1 MNNRCLLSDKIRI
14 LLIDDEISLLEPMQ
28 LYLQDFGYY
37 VDIARNGAEAFE
49 LLDQNSG
56 AYDIAMID
64 YSLIPGPNGIEIMK
78 QIKCRYAHI
87 ECIIITGWGLQ
98 NRHEALREGAFRYI
112 EKDEAKQEIALHT
125 RAAAQQVRLRMMG
138 LFMKEQQDLKDILD
152 AMIASSKALVFA
164 HDAAIV
170 IQDHYSKQLMLYRS
184 ASSEVLTPL
193 HDLDRSIWEQIFLQD
208 EIVSIPNIMMK
219 HDANEALQTCGY
231 YSFIGLPIAG
241 ESKNIGVM
249 YLFSENPHHFDEYS
263 NTAILQ
269 TMASYTAM
277 AVQSAWADHELKQHG
292 IHMEALVKV
301 SRRLTECNRLDDQFK
316 LAWEFVRDQL
326 GVTTFFAGVYDPGK
340 EEISFPVGFDNG
352 KPLKIASRK
361 ISAQEKWGASGYV
374 IKNKREVYWRNRA
387 EEQEFCQQTQIKA
400 FVHGN
405 DCECCFYIPI
415 IIDNQPAGVISIQ
428 STQPDSFPEFLLDSC
443 RALSSQLSAAIK
455 NTRLYEGQEKRANEA
470 ETLRKISLALS
481 TTIELDSI
489 INKILIELKKVVPYD
504 TASVQ
509 LLKDSKK
516 GKYFEIIAGN
526 GFPAMDRVIRERFY
540 VDGPYPNSEVF
551 KCQTPRYFNHVSEEF
566 EIFRKPPHNGV
577 PIEDWLG
584 VPMLVGER
592 MIGLIALDKQ
602 QSPFYTE
609 EHCYLAQAFAAQA
622 SVAVDNACHHEETE
636 RVNRLL
642 KSLEDYSRHIRAE
655 KEPEKLFHETARL
668 AAELLEWSMGAVFL
682 YRPHL
687 REFELETLYQLPDTL
702 KGMRLSNPGGL
713 LGTAADTCELTYFP
727 NASSNLDIDT
737 PFEDYPGLEN
747 IKSAIFVPLQY
758 GSEVDRVLT
767 ICDGE
772 EKEVSDTDLEVIQRF
787 AAQASIALQSSRSFD
802 KEQRRGI
809 QLYILQKVSEAIEA
823 RKEIDKIMHMILT
836 GVTAGYGLGFNRA
849 VLLRIQDDQI
859 IPLLA
864 IGHQD
869 ARIAREDWENSHL
882 NRMDEFKR
890 YLEALWQDQMPVT
903 PLGETFAEKTFS
915 FSPEENEM
923 ILNHLEANTILRL
936 QPEELVPFQAFY
948 ELYQPK
954 SEVLI
959 APIRSENKV
968 IGMLIVD
975 NIVTQ
980 TPITSQD
987 EENVLTFAK
996 SIAVALENH
1005 QAFSELQRSRERLQR
1020 TRNAARDVAKVTVQ
1034 GVLKKTLTSICDAAR
1049 KVSGCSLITFYVYD
1063 AGKNRFTE
1071 MEHYGSNGKGVVR
1084 KPQDITPTSCVW
1096 FLLNLDKPYYY
1107 LSTCSAEDPHFK
1119 SDYVDDEEII
1129 ATLGI
1134 KLVYQDKP
1142 VGVLFLNYRE
1152 PHVFEKEE
1160 LDTTL
1165 MFAELAANAIQNAQS
1180 FDLINRHKKYLEVL
1194 YQAGNLI
1201 TSSLSLE
1208 DRLVEIAKQAVN
1220 VSDATGSTPLFCD
1233 VLLVIDNQLTYKATI
1248 PEEYSLKRKIYD
1260 VNTQPKGV
1268 IGRAY
1273 CLGESQLVMD
1283 TSQDADYRDAGTV
1296 MLSELA
1302 VPMKDPEG
1310 QVIGIINIESPE
1322 KCAFDDENKTQLEF
1336 LAVQAAIA
1344 INNVQVYE
1352 ELRKSKSMIGGRE
1365 AIAWMA
1371 MTSAFWQHKIRADL
1385 NTIFL
1390 EIQYLE
1396 YELKQKNYCC
1406 LEGSLQKIARK
1417 AQAIREIPV
1426 TPPVNS
1432 PEGID
1437 QILVN
1442 HLISKRAEQH
1452 SIFHAAVEITQ
1463 SFDLPDHYTCR
1474 ANRDWLKRAFDLIM
1488 DNAVKAVVGR
1498 ERKLITIGTRLL
1510 DARTAEIFIIDN
1522 GSGMPPEIQKR
1533 IGVFPTETPKVAE
1546 GFGMGLL
1553 MAEVI
1558 LSAYGGRIC
1567 LKKTGP
1573 SGTEMALQIPV
1584 NEYIVQ
1590 ES

>member
-1 MNNRCLLSDKIRI
+1 MNDRCLFSDKIRV
-14 LLIDDEISLLEPMQ
+14 LLIDDEISLLGPMQ
-28 LYLQDFGYY
+28 IYLQDFGYY
-37 VDIARNGAEAFE
+37 VDTAKNGAEAFE

-56 AYDIAMID
+56 LYDIAMID

-78 QIKCRYAHI
+78 RIKSKYGHI

-112 EKDEAKQEIALHT
+112 EKEEAKQEIALHT
-125 RAAAQQVRLRMMG
+125 RAAAQQVRLRMIG
-138 LFMKEQQDLKDILD
+138 LSMMEQHDLKDILD

-164 HDAAIV
+164 DDAAIV

-184 ASSEVLTPL
+184 LTSQVITPL
-193 HDLDRSIWEQIFLQD
+193 HDLDRSIWDQIFLQD

-241 ESKNIGVM
+241 ENKNIGAM

-301 SRRLTECNRLDDQFK
+301 SRRLTECNRLDDQFI

-326 GVTTFFAGVYDPGK
+326 GVTTFFAGIYDPDK
-340 EEISFPVGFDNG
+340 DKISFPVGFDNG
-352 KPLKIASRK
+352 KPLKIDSRK
-361 ISAQEKWGASGYV
+361 ISAQEDWGASGYV
-374 IKNKREVYWRNRA
+374 IKNRREVYWRDRA
-387 EEQEFCQQTQIKA
+387 EEQEFCEQSHIEA

-415 IIDNQPAGVISIQ
+415 IIDNQAAGVISIQ
-428 STQPDSFPEFLLDSC
+428 SAQADSFPEFLLDSC

-516 GKYFEIIAGN
+516 GQFFEIIAGY
-526 GFPAMDRVIRERFY
+526 GFPAIDRVIGAQFP
-540 VDGPYPNSEVF
+540 VDGPYPNSEVYKYQKPLSF
-551 KCQTPRYFNHVSEEF
+551 SHVSEKF
-566 EIFRKPPHNGV
+566 EIFRTPPHDGV
-577 PIEDWLG
+577 PIHDWLG
-584 VPMLVGER
+584 IPMLVGDR

-602 QSPFYTE
+602 QSPFYTQ
-609 EHCYLAQAFAAQA
+609 EHCHLAEAFASQA

-636 RVNRLL
+636 KVNRLL
-642 KSLEDYSRHIRAE
+642 KTLEEYSRHIRPE

-668 AAELLEWSMGAVFL
+668 AAELLEWSMGAVFIYL
-682 YRPHL
+682 PHL
-687 REFELETLYQLPDTL
+687 RELELETLYQLPETL
-702 KGMRLSNPGGL
+702 KGLRLTNPTGP
-713 LGTAADTCELTYFP
+713 LGTAAYTGELAYFP
-727 NASSNLDIDT
+727 NPSSNLDIDK
-737 PFEDYPGLEN
+737 PFEDYPGFEC
-747 IKSAIFVPLQY
+747 IKSAIFIPLRY
-758 GSEVDRVLT
+758 GNDVDRVLM

-772 EKEVSDTDLEVIQRF
+772 EKEISKTDLEIIQRF
-787 AAQASIALQSSRSFD
+787 AAQASIALQSSRSYD
-802 KEQRRGI
+802 KGERRMT

-823 RKEIDKIMHMILT
+823 RKDIRKILHMILT

-859 IPLLA
+859 ISLLA

-869 ARIAREDWENSHL
+869 ADIAREDWEESHL

-890 YLEALWQDQMPVT
+890 YLEALWQDQVPAS
-903 PLGETFAEKTFS
+903 PLGETFAEKSFS
-915 FSPEENEM
+915 FPADQNELIM
-923 ILNHLEANTILRL
+923 KHLEGNRILRL
-936 QPEELVPFQAFY
+936 QPEELVPFHAFY
-948 ELYQPK
+948 ELYQPT

-959 APIRSENKV
+959 APIRSENQV

-975 NIVTQ
+975 NKVTQ

-987 EENVLTFAK
+987 TENVLTFTK
-996 SIAVALENH
+996 SVAVALENH

-1034 GVLKKTLTSICDAAR
+1034 GVLKETLTSICNAAR
-1049 KVSGCSLITFYVYD
+1049 EVSGCSLITLYVYD

-1071 MEHYGSNGKGVVR
+1071 MEHYGSNGKGIVR
-1084 KPQDITPTSCVW
+1084 EPNEITPTSCVW
-1096 FLLNLDKPYYY
+1096 FVLNLEKPYYY
-1107 LSTCSAEDPHFK
+1107 LTTCSAEDPYFK
-1119 SDYVDDEEII
+1119 SDFVDDEEII

-1134 KLVYQDKP
+1134 KLVYQEKP
-1142 VGVLFLNYRE
+1142 VGVLFMNYRE

-1160 LDTTL
+1160 LETTL

-1208 DRLVEIAKQAVN
+1208 DRLVEISKQAVN
-1220 VSDATGSTPLFCD
+1220 LSDATGSMPLFCD
-1233 VLLVIDNQLTYKATI
+1233 VLLVIDNQLTYKVTF
-1248 PEEYSLKRKIYD
+1248 PEEYSPKRKIHD
-1260 VNTQPKGV
+1260 VNTRPMGV

-1273 CLGESQLVMD
+1273 YLGESQLVLD
-1283 TSQDADYRDAGTV
+1283 TSQDVDYRDTGAV

-1310 QVIGIINIESPE
+1310 HVIGIINIESPE
-1322 KCAFDDENKTQLEF
+1322 KCAFDEENKTQLEF

-1352 ELRKSKSMIGGRE
+1352 ELRKSKGMIGGRQ
-1365 AIAWMA
+1365 ALAWMG
-1371 MTSAFWQHKIRADL
+1371 MTSSYWQHKIRADL
-1385 NTIFL
+1385 NIVEL
-1390 EIQYLE
+1390 EVELIKIA
-1396 YELKQKNYCC
+1396 LKQNT
-1406 LEGSLQKIARK
+1406 LAHLDEHLSKILRK
-1417 AQAIREIPV
+1417 TQAIQNVPL
-1426 TPPVNS
+1426 TPTLS
-1432 PEGID
+1432 SSDGID
-1437 QILVN
+1437 KILVN
-1442 HLISKRAEQH
+1442 QLISQRAEQH
-1452 SIFHAAVEITQ
+1452 IVYHAGVEISQ
-1463 SFDLPDHYTCR
+1463 SFELPEHYTCR
-1474 ANRDWLKRAFDLIM
+1474 ANREWLKRAFDLLM
-1488 DNAVKAVVGR
+1488 DNAVEAVLNR
-1498 ERKLITIGTRLL
+1498 EQKLITVGTRLL
-1510 DARTAEIFIIDN
+1510 DAKTAEIFIIDN
-1522 GSGMPPEIQKR
+1522 GPGIKPEILKLIGIDR
-1533 IGVFPTETPKVAE
+1533 IEKPEDAE

-1553 MAEVI
+1553 MAEMI
-1558 LSAYGGRIC
+1558 LNAYGGRIYP
-1567 LKKTGP
+1567 KKTGP
-1573 SGTEMALQIPV
+1573 SGTEMVMQIPV
-1584 NEYIVQ
+1584 IEYIVQ